1 MKPKKTKIRKRQV
14 PVDRPRDTRTVV
26 YIVGDTANVTE
37 YAHLCSAHGYS
48 VYYWCPESPGPLS
61 SVAGKSEPRVPSH
74 ASFALELTNVDLTQ
88 KRKNLEGLD
97 GALPATTAIVSSSVT
112 ITATEQASWIR
123 QKSRLVGCSVLPT
136 LSASPLVEIAP
147 TVFSPAV
154 TVQVVQTFFQSIGK
168 EIELVQ
174 DRVGM
179 VFPRILC
186 QVINESAFALQEEIA
201 APQDLDMA
209 MIVAAG
215 YPLGPIAWAEKIGLK
230 QVYAVL
236 TSLNGDLGEERTRVA
251 PLLRQMALSGTWWH
265 RTQGPPKKGSGNE
278 ST

>member
-1 MKPKKTKIRKRQV
+1 
-14 PVDRPRDTRTVV
+14 
-26 YIVGDTANVTE
+26 
-37 YAHLCSAHGYS
+37 
-48 VYYWCPESPGPLS
+48 
-61 SVAGKSEPRVPSH
+61 VPSH